1 MRARIPSNL
10 AGASL
15 LGVHNWIKSQV
26 ALSNPGASPD
36 YKLSDMS
43 GNRMTLSDV
52 AKSPGKEVMIEVAA
66 IEGVRSNPASAI
78 TAIPGLEMEYPM
90 VPRYGNNLTEIL
102 PDEIDAPMA
111 ERVVAELGLR
121 AGLHTLNRMTIQEH
135 DPRITEPTSAALM
148 QMGEI
153 IRSNPSDRTP
163 FTQRTP
169 LIYGPERALAHWLA
183 ENSGEDVGPEDVKAE
198 TVTQVVNASIASKY
212 GLTTKD
218 IQKFAQDVLTDFMVA
233 ASANRALV
241 RMVISKNPDNLKGDR
256 ETIHKL
262 LAMFPQQ
269 PHQFYNG
276 SQRVFVAHPAFI
288 YPAYSSA
295 ILKNSQIKAIVKLA
309 KNYPQSVRQDK
320 LPSSITNMLSK
331 QGYGGGNN
339 IVTRTLSAGF
349 QFYVGTPYRAL
360 RDFLR
365 GERSIPYDS
374 APVLDRSLERQPN
387 IDVIAKRLMED
398 PSARVRNKRFKPLS
412 YFTDLGGFYPTPP
425 PKWPKEIMYAIMDT
439 FLENLPHFLDV
450 TDPSKSQLT
459 PVRMAYL
466 SEPTGNIEATVAG
479 KRKTLDVEKAAKLV
493 KDIDAHIASQP
504 AAGAG
509 PADYYKK
516 FQDGLSLGDWKEG
529 GNNEANIQARLN
541 DIRNALTSAINTAP
555 ELRTERELTFDPS
568 GPKSILEMTYDVA
581 ETAQE
586 KYGYNM
592 RGDDFKFAMAVIHY
606 SVETLTSLLPSES
619 FGFSM
624 KDFERAR
631 DKLLGG
637 TAAKE
642 FNRLLE
648 KAEKSRLSDDIKVQI
663 YQQAILADLF
673 LFYAEVVDD
682 LSQPMTTEQRSATK
696 ARLRQDFDDIVSLIR
711 SNDPG
716 PTFDIASRDILNN
729 IRSEL
734 NDA

>member
-1 MRARIPSNL
+1 
-10 AGASL
+10 
-15 LGVHNWIKSQV
+15 
-26 ALSNPGASPD
+26 
-36 YKLSDMS
+36 
-43 GNRMTLSDV
+43 
-52 AKSPGKEVMIEVAA
+52 
-66 IEGVRSNPASAI
+66 
-78 TAIPGLEMEYPM
+78 
-90 VPRYGNNLTEIL
+90 
-102 PDEIDAPMA
+102 
-111 ERVVAELGLR
+111 
-121 AGLHTLNRMTIQEH
+121 
-135 DPRITEPTSAALM
+135 
-148 QMGEI
+148 
-153 IRSNPSDRTP
+153 
-163 FTQRTP
+163 
-169 LIYGPERALAHWLA
+169 
-183 ENSGEDVGPEDVKAE
+183 
-198 TVTQVVNASIASKY
+198 VVNASIASKY
-212 GLTTKD
+212 GLNTRD

-241 RMVISKNPDNLKGDR
+241 RMIISKNPDNLKGDR

-295 ILKNSQIKAIVKLA
+295 ILKNSQIKDIVKLA

-320 LPSSITNMLSK
+320 LPSSITNMLSME
-331 QGYGGGNN
+331 GYASGNN
-339 IVTRTLSAGF
+339 IITRTLSAGF
-349 QFYVGTPYRAL
+349 QFYVGTPYRAF

-466 SEPTGNIEATVAG
+466 SEPIGSVEATVGG
-479 KRKTLDVEKAAKLV
+479 KPKTYPVEKAAEIVSKIESH
-493 KDIDAHIASQP
+493 IDKAPSP
-504 AAGAG
+504 L
-509 PADYYKK
+509 PADYYQK
-516 FQDGLSLGDWKEG
+516 FQNSLNLGEWKKS
-529 GNNEANIQARLN
+529 GNDETEIKDRL
-541 DIRNALTSAINTAP
+541 DSVAKALNKAIKSAP

-568 GPKSILEMTYDVA
+568 GPKSILEMAYDTA

-586 KYGYNM
+586 KYNYNM
-592 RGDDFKFAMAVIHY
+592 RGDDFKFVMAIIHY
-606 SVETLTSLLPSES
+606 SVETLTSLLPAES

-624 KDFERAR
+624 TDFERAR

-642 FNRLLE
+642 FNRLLK
-648 KAEKSRLSDDIKVQI
+648 KAENSKISDDIKVQVF
-663 YQQAILADLF
+663 QQAVLADLY
-673 LFYAEVVDD
+673 LFYSEMVDELD
-682 LSQPMTTEQRSATK
+682 QPMTSEQRAATK
-696 ARLRQDFDDIVSLIR
+696 DRLYTELVEIKDLIQK
-711 SNDPG
+711 SKPSA
-716 PTFDIASRDILNN
+716 TFDIASRNILNK
-729 IRSEL
+729 IRDEL
-734 NDA
+734 NNA

>member
-52 AKSPGKEVMIEVAA
+52 AKNPGKDVMIEVAT

-218 IQKFAQDVLTDFMVA
+218 IQKFAQDVLTDFMLA

-241 RMVISKNPDNLKGDR
+241 RMLISKNPDNLKGDR

-295 ILKNSQIKAIVKLA
+295 ILKNSQIKDIVKLA

-331 QGYGGGNN
+331 QGYAGGNN
-339 IVTRTLSAGF
+339 IVTQTLSAGF
-349 QFYVGTPYRAL
+349 QFYVGTPYRAF

-374 APVLDRSLERQPN
+374 APVLDKSLERQPN

-466 SEPTGNIEATVAG
+466 SEPTGVLDLTHGGGTEKYQVKDLQKIV
-479 KRKTLDVEKAAKLV
+479 KDVENRLKNSPAMGNLDFYKNLPLKKKQSPTDDAAAATTLADLV
-493 KDIDAHIASQP
+493 
-504 AAGAG
+504 
-509 PADYYKK
+509 
-516 FQDGLSLGDWKEG
+516 
-529 GNNEANIQARLN
+529 N
-541 DIRNALTSAINTAP
+541 DINQAFNRAS

-619 FGFSM
+619 FSFSM

-642 FNRLLE
+642 FNRLLK
-648 KAEKSRLSDDIKVQI
+648 KAENSRLDDDIKVQI

-682 LSQPMTTEQRSATK
+682 LSQPMTSEQRSATK
-696 ARLRQDFDDIVSLIR
+696 ARLQQDFDDIVSLIR

-729 IRSEL
+729 IRSVL

>member
-1 MRARIPSNL
+1 
-10 AGASL
+10 
-15 LGVHNWIKSQV
+15 
-26 ALSNPGASPD
+26 
-36 YKLSDMS
+36 
-43 GNRMTLSDV
+43 MTLSDV
-52 AKSPGKEVMIEVAA
+52 AKSPGKEVMIEVATV
-66 IEGVRSNPASAI
+66 EGVRSNPASAI

-121 AGLHTLNRMTIQEH
+121 AGLHTLNRMTIAQH

-163 FTQRTP
+163 YTQRTP
-169 LIYGPERALAHWLA
+169 LIYSPERALAHWLA

-198 TVTQVVNASIASKY
+198 TVTRVVNASISSKY
-212 GLTTKD
+212 GLNTRD
-218 IQKFAQDVLTDFMVA
+218 IQKFAQDVLTDFMIA

-241 RMVISKNPDNLKGDR
+241 RTIISKNPDNLKGDR

-320 LPSSITNMLSK
+320 LPSSITNMLAME
-331 QGYGGGNN
+331 GYASGNN
-339 IVTRTLSAGF
+339 IITRTLSAGF
-349 QFYVGTPYRAL
+349 QFYVGTPYRAF

-450 TDPSKSQLT
+450 TDPSKSHLT

-466 SEPTGNIEATVAG
+466 SEPVGVLELN
-479 KRKTLDVEKAAKLV
+479 
-493 KDIDAHIASQP
+493 H
-504 AAGAG
+504 AGAQKEYNADVLKKMADDIEKYVNNPIVG
-509 PADYYKK
+509 ENVNFYKSLPLQKKLSPLPASEPDALSSLNTLLGEINAA
-516 FQDGLSLGDWKEG
+516 FQ
-529 GNNEANIQARLN
+529 
-541 DIRNALTSAINTAP
+541 TAP

-568 GPKSILEMTYDVA
+568 GPKSILEMAYDTA

-592 RGDDFKFAMAVIHY
+592 RGDDFKFVMAIIHY
-606 SVETLTSLLPSES
+606 SVETLTSLLPAES

-642 FNRLLE
+642 FNRLLT
-648 KAEKSRLSDDIKVQI
+648 KAENSRLSDDIKVQVF
-663 YQQAILADLF
+663 QQAILADLF
-673 LFYAEVVDD
+673 LFYSEVVDE
-682 LSQPMTTEQRSATK
+682 LNQPMTSEQRSATQ
-696 ARLRQDFDDIVSLIR
+696 ARLRQDFDDIVALIR
-711 SNDPG
+711 SNEPG
-716 PTFDIASRDILNN
+716 PTFDVASRDILNQ

>member
-1 MRARIPSNL
+1 
-10 AGASL
+10 
-15 LGVHNWIKSQV
+15 
-26 ALSNPGASPD
+26 
-36 YKLSDMS
+36 
-43 GNRMTLSDV
+43 MTLSDV
-52 AKSPGKEVMIEVAA
+52 AKSPGKEVMIEVATV
-66 IEGVRSNPASAI
+66 EGVRSNPASAI

-121 AGLHTLNRMTIQEH
+121 AGLHTLNRMTIAQH

-163 FTQRTP
+163 YTQRTP
-169 LIYGPERALAHWLA
+169 LIYSPERALAHWLA

-198 TVTQVVNASIASKY
+198 TVTRVVNASISSKY
-212 GLTTKD
+212 GLNTRD
-218 IQKFAQDVLTDFMVA
+218 IQKFAQDVLTDFMIA

-241 RMVISKNPDNLKGDR
+241 RTIISKNPDNLKGDR

-320 LPSSITNMLSK
+320 LPSSITNMLAME
-331 QGYGGGNN
+331 GYASGNN
-339 IVTRTLSAGF
+339 IITRTLSAGF
-349 QFYVGTPYRAL
+349 QFYVGTPYRAF

-450 TDPSKSQLT
+450 TDPSKSHLT

-466 SEPTGNIEATVAG
+466 SEPVGVLELN
-479 KRKTLDVEKAAKLV
+479 
-493 KDIDAHIASQP
+493 H
-504 AAGAG
+504 AGAQKEYN
-509 PADYYKK
+509 ADVLKK
-516 FQDGLSLGDWKEG
+516 MADDIEKYVNNPIIGENVNFYDSLPLQKKVNPLPGSEPDALSALNTLLGEINAAFQ
-529 GNNEANIQARLN
+529 
-541 DIRNALTSAINTAP
+541 TAP

-568 GPKSILEMTYDVA
+568 GPKSILEMAYDTA

-592 RGDDFKFAMAVIHY
+592 RGDDFKFVMAIIHY
-606 SVETLTSLLPSES
+606 SVETLTSLLPAES

-642 FNRLLE
+642 FNRLLT
-648 KAEKSRLSDDIKVQI
+648 KAENSRLTDDIKVQVF
-663 YQQAILADLF
+663 QQAILADLF
-673 LFYAEVVDD
+673 LFYSEVVDE
-682 LSQPMTTEQRSATK
+682 LNQPMTSEQRSATQ
-696 ARLRQDFDDIVSLIR
+696 ARLRQDFDDIVALIR
-711 SNDPG
+711 SNEPG
-716 PTFDIASRDILNN
+716 PTFDIASRDILNQ